1 LSKGTAIAA
10 RNPVDTLVYS
20 LPAALFHAF
29 PGRRVILRTADPSE
43 PRTVLGPE
51 VPERVAFVQLTT
63 LNQSVAP
70 LADWGEGL
78 PLDLVMTDPAAE
90 FPLLYGCAGLLAR
103 HPVRVSVPLL
113 PGLARAVKLA
123 VSLGFAVRLVGHQP
137 APEAVE
143 EARHALDAYL
153 HNPTV
158 SQPVEPFHGVL
169 LAFLHDSP
177 GGLWSLLERDPT
189 QLRMLDDRGEEVSG
203 QGPESVTQFRDGLL
217 AEGAECRGCEW
228 LSICGGYFKWPKTE
242 YSCAGVK
249 QLFSDL
255 HSAAAELRQ
264 DLASYT
270 VSCGG
275 SSHGV

>member
-1 LSKGTAIAA
+1 M
-10 RNPVDTLVYS
+10 
-20 LPAALFHAF
+20 
-29 PGRRVILRTADPSE
+29 ILRTTDPSE
-43 PRTVLGPE
+43 PPTVLGPE
-51 VPERVAFVQLTT
+51 VPERVAFVQLTA
-63 LNQSVAP
+63 LSENLAP

-78 PLDLVMTDPAAE
+78 PLDLIMTDPAAE
-90 FPLLYGCAGLLAR
+90 FPQLYRYTGLLAR
-103 HPVRVSVPLL
+103 HPVRVTVPLL

-137 APEAVE
+137 TPEAVE

-177 GGLWSLLERDPT
+177 VGLWSLLEQDAAHIRT
-189 QLRMLDDRGEEVSG
+189 LDDKGEEVSG
-203 QGPESVTQFRDGLL
+203 LGPESIVQFRDMLV
-217 AEGAECRGCEW
+217 AEGAECRECEW
-228 LSICGGYFKWPKTE
+228 LSVCSGYFKWPRAD
-242 YSCAGVK
+242 YGCAGVK

-264 DLASYT
+264 DLSSYT
-270 VSCGG
+270 VSRGG
-275 SSHGV
+275 SSHGI